1 MTLRVLLAVALAEA
15 LAAVQEQAALVMVSR
30 RTLGSRQAFDQSATR
45 SNQRACVL
53 KAFHSLGVSPLRP
66 HVLGRGVLDDCGKVY
81 DPERPVEASDPARAE
96 RPACDWYE

>member
-45 SNQRACVL
+45 SNQRACV
-53 KAFHSLGVSPLRP
+53 
-66 HVLGRGVLDDCGKVY
+66 C
-81 DPERPVEASDPARAE
+81 
-96 RPACDWYE
+96 